1 MMVIIMQGDEYPLRF
16 KITSDEEPINI
27 NDVEIVEIVI
37 GNVKRR
43 YPDYIYFDEV
53 NGEFIFNLTQ
63 EMTFA
68 LVGAQD
74 MQVRIKFKN
83 SGWVFGEK
91 MEKLQVV
98 PSNSKEVL

>member
-1 MMVIIMQGDEYPLRF
+1 MVVIMQGDEYPLRF

-27 NDVEIVEIVI
+27 DDVEIVEIVI
-37 GNVKRR
+37 GNVKRK
-43 YPDYIYFDEV
+43 YPDYIYFDKI
-53 NGEFIFNLTQ
+53 NDEFVFNITQ

-68 LVGAQD
+68 LAGAQD